1 MKLVIYPA
9 VDEARLAAITK
20 SAGGMTIVNALDE
33 SSAVSELVEAE
44 AFFGK
49 LTPPMLATA
58 QNLEWVQCPTAS
70 LEHFVFPELI
80 EYPCVLTNMRGL

>member
-9 VDEARLAAITK
+9 VDETRLAAITT
-20 SAGGMTIVNALDE
+20 SAGGMTIVNAPDE
-33 SSAVSELVEAE
+33 ASAVSALVHAE

-58 QNLEWVQCPTAS
+58 QYLEWVQCPTAS
-70 LEHFVFPELI
+70 LEHFVVEI
-80 EYPCVLTNMRGL
+80 RYTNINV